1 LLLVTFEIRDDGNAV
16 YADLKRG
23 VLADVACAVERRDL
37 FVAARAGRVVR
48 ASLRSAFVA
57 S

>member
-1 LLLVTFEIRDDGNAV
+1 LLLVTFEIRDDGNGV